1 MEKDYLNILSKIN
14 SDIEEM
20 SFDEAAR
27 LIIVTKSQP
36 IISIRKLFELGYN
49 SFGENYLEE
58 ARVKINEMN
67 EDDIEWHFIGNI
79 QSNKIKKIVKIFSWV
94 QTVSSLKHAKLLN
107 EECKKIDKKIN
118 ICIQINIDDEESKG
132 GIDIKDVDTFIDN
145 ISIYEFLCIR
155 GIMAIPSKL
164 NALKE
169 NENSYNILKS
179 EYDRLSDKYKS
190 VDTLSLGMSN
200 DFRLALNKGSNMIRI
215 GSLIFGERKL

>member
-20 SFDEAAR
+20 SFDKAAR

-200 DFRLALNKGSNMIRI
+200 DFRLGLNKGSNMIRI

>member
-20 SFDEAAR
+20 SFDKAAR

-67 EDDIEWHFIGNI
+67 ENDIEWHFIGNI

-179 EYDRLSDKYKS
+179 EYDRLRSKYES
-190 VDTLSLGMSN
+190 IDTLSLGMSN
-200 DFRLALNKGSNMIRI
+200 DFKLALNKGSNMIRI

>member
-1 MEKDYLNILSKIN
+1 
-14 SDIEEM
+14 M

>member
-20 SFDEAAR
+20 SFDKAAR

-132 GIDIKDVDTFIDN
+132 GIDIKDVDTFINN